1 MKAKMLKFFHYAM
14 FVAFFVVIALKF
26 FVPVGVDPLLTV
38 LGTIFLLHTFVHG
51 QSVSTD
57 IHAEYDEFHAIAQS
71 LKDKFITALHEF
83 IGVIEVDPHV
93 AAAVPAAA
101 GLAGDV
107 SALLAA
113 GAADVKNVV
122 KDVEADLDKVKPAEQ
137 AAQVAPAPAPA
148 PEAAA
153 APAPAP
159 VADPAPVAPAPA
171 TV

>member
-26 FVPVGVDPLLTV
+26 FVPVGVDLLLAV

-71 LKDKFITALHEF
+71 LKDKFIAALHEF

-93 AAAVPAAA
+93 AATLPAAA

-113 GAADVKNVV
+113 GAADAKKVV
-122 KDVEADLDKVKPAEQ
+122 KDVEVDLDTVKPAAQ
-137 AAQVAPAPAPA
+137 AAPAP
-148 PEAAA
+148 

-159 VADPAPVAPAPA
+159 VADPAPVAPA

>member
-26 FVPVGVDPLLTV
+26 FVPVGVDLLLAV
-38 LGTIFLLHTFVHG
+38 LGTIFLLHAFVHG

-71 LKDKFITALHEF
+71 LKDKFIAALHEF

-93 AAAVPAAA
+93 AATLPAAA

-107 SALLAA
+107 SAMLAA

-137 AAQVAPAPAPA
+137 AAPAPA
-148 PEAAA
+148 PEAAPA
-153 APAPAP
+153 RAPAP
-159 VADPAPVAPAPA
+159 VADPAPVAPA